1 MLIPQVSLLT
11 SNFFMEQAEQ
21 KLSKKTSF
29 AIAVAGQIALLVLLV
44 LYKLAT
50 FSSGAEVLLKLQPI
64 DPRDMLRGDYVTVRY
79 SISRIRNYTSE
90 RIYVGDTVY
99 VPLTKGGYE
108 GDGRFWSSYGG
119 VTKMLPPQA
128 NGQIYMQGIVKD
140 MNPMSG
146 FEPGTSMLQK
156 NQPPVS
162 QDAELT
168 IQYGIEDYYIPE
180 GAGHQSELN
189 NGTAYARV
197 AVDADGKAIIKQLYL
212 NDKPWP
218 K

>member
-1 MLIPQVSLLT
+1 MANIDS
-11 SNFFMEQAEQ
+11 EQ

-29 AIAVAGQIALLVLLV
+29 TIAVVGQIALLALLV

-50 FSSGAEVLLKLQPI
+50 YSSGTEVLLKLQPV
-64 DPRDMLRGDYVTVRY
+64 DPRDMLRGDYVTIRY

-99 VPLTKGGYE
+99 VPLTKGYE
-108 GDGRFWSSYGG
+108 GDNRFWSSYGG
-119 VTKMLPPQA
+119 VTKLLPPET
-128 NGQIYMQGIVKD
+128 NGQVYMQGIVKD
-140 MNPMSG
+140 INPSGG
-146 FEPGTSMLQK
+146 FEPGGSMLQK
-156 NQPPVS
+156 NQPPLS

-168 IQYGIEDYYIPE
+168 IQYGIEDYFIPE
-180 GAGHQSELN
+180 GSGRQGELN

-197 AVDADGKAIIKQLYL
+197 AVDKDGKAIVKQLYL